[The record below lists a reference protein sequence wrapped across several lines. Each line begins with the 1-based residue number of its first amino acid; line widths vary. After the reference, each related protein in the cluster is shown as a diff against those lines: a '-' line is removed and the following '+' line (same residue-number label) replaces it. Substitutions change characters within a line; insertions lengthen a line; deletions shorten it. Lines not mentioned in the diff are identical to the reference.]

1 MSRISQQWSVD
12 NNDKDD
18 KDDNEPHVCSTLHQ
32 AALTIGPEAL
42 QASSENFFL
51 SFLFPALA
59 VDVDLI
65 HISDNS
71 VHQNEHVN
79 KLISGGFTW

>member
-1 MSRISQQWSVD
+1 M
-12 NNDKDD
+12 N
-18 KDDNEPHVCSTLHQ
+18 HAFVCSTLHQ

-51 SFLFPALA
+51 SSLFLALA
-59 VDVDLI
+59 VDVDMI
-65 HISDNS
+65 HMSDNS